1 MTASRANW
9 PNDAASIDG
18 GSVRAQDRP
27 LSSFPACGGGHGGTA
42 MRQIR
47 QAVMWGCIGWLSACP
62 YYDLRS
68 NVVPLEFGMTPEAV
82 AAALN
87 APLAYVS
94 GRRGSEIYYAER
106 PSVSGL
112 YNYDRQLWLQFRK
125 GHLTGWKN
133 DWDRR
138 PWW

>member
-1 MTASRANW
+1 
-9 PNDAASIDG
+9 
-18 GSVRAQDRP
+18 
-27 LSSFPACGGGHGGTA
+27 

-106 PSVSGL
+106 PSLSGL
-112 YNYDRQLWLQFRK
+112 YNYDRQLWLQFRN
-125 GHLTGWKN
+125 GRLTGWKS
-133 DWDRR
+133 DWDRW
-138 PWW
+138 PWF

>member
-1 MTASRANW
+1 
-9 PNDAASIDG
+9 
-18 GSVRAQDRP
+18 
-27 LSSFPACGGGHGGTA
+27 

-112 YNYDRQLWLQFRK
+112 YNYDRQLWLQFRQ